1 MTPQVVYT
9 ANDVYTVS
17 DPATSVIAQVHL
29 CTPFALT
36 SSIHALLLPC
46 YSQNTICALSSMH
59 PFKCNGR

>member
-1 MTPQVVYT
+1 MLMTPQVVYT

-17 DPATSVIAQVHL
+17 DTATSVIAQVHL

-46 YSQNTICALSSMH
+46 YS
-59 PFKCNGR
+59 